1 MAADPWYAPGRAA
14 TECTL
19 AKAATDDDFED
30 SDIPFVP
37 GVLTTVGCGRRVGH
51 SKVSGVA
58 DSGRSRA
65 LRVLPMLEIGRAHV

>member
-1 MAADPWYAPGRAA
+1 MAADPWYGPGRAA

-37 GVLTTVGCGRRVGH
+37 GALTAVGSGRRVGH
-51 SKVSGVA
+51 SKVSC
-58 DSGRSRA
+58 
-65 LRVLPMLEIGRAHV
+65 